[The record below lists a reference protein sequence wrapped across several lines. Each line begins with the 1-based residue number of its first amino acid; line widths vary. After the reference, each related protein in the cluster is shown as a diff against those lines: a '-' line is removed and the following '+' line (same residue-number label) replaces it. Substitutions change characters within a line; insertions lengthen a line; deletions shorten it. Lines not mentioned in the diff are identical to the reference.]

1 MSTTVEQPVK
11 VEVTGEVM
19 QISLP
24 DGKAV
29 SFSWKRNPRMKEATV
44 PQLKNFKTTA
54 YGIHWPELDEDLS
67 FRGLA
72 KGEFGV

>member
-1 MSTTVEQPVK
+1 MSTTTEQRVRVK
-11 VEVTGEVM
+11 VAGEVM

-24 DGKAV
+24 DGKVV
-29 SFSWKRNPRMKEATV
+29 SFSWKKNPRMKRATLA
-44 PQLKNFKTTA
+44 QLKGFKTTA
-54 YGIHWPELDEDLS
+54 HGIHWPELDEDLS